1 MSPFLE
7 LLLFPEKFLPFPV
20 WSTVTPEKEVDIETR
35 TNKSF
40 QVVDH
45 KSHHFGRDQ
54 KMKVSIA
61 LKGDMK
67 TAAEP
72 PRHDCS
78 IQDTDSSVRRTVY
91 RRKTA
96 RWKKDP
102 FGEEEG

>member
-7 LLLFPEKFLPFPV
+7 PLLFPEKFLPFPV
-20 WSTVTPEKEVDIETR
+20 RSTVTPEKEVDIETR

-45 KSHHFGRDQ
+45 KSHHFGRDR

-67 TAAEP
+67 TS
-72 PRHDCS
+72 R
-78 IQDTDSSVRRTVY
+78 
-91 RRKTA
+91 
-96 RWKKDP
+96 
-102 FGEEEG
+102 